1 MHKLIRKR
9 AGIRYGISGVRKM
22 MRFWGYSQKV
32 PVRRRVRR
40 ASPDAI
46 AMFQE
51 WAGHIIP
58 KRISEGRAVA
68 IQDEAIVTD
77 DARPRKGILPRT
89 YSLRH
94 MEARTSCS

>member
-32 PVRRRVRR
+32 SVRRHVRR

-46 AMFQE
+46 AVFQE

-58 KRISEGRAVA
+58 KRISEGRVVA
-68 IQDEAIVTD
+68 IQDGAHSD
-77 DARPRKGILPRT
+77 R
-89 YSLRH
+89 
-94 MEARTSCS
+94 